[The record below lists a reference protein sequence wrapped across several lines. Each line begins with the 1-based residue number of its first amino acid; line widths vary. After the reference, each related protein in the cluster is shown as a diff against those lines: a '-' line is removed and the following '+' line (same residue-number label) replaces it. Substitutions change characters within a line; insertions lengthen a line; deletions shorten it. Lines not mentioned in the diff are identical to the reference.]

1 MFLLVTIKEN
11 VVFWFFDFRPLRVP
25 NGATKFWEI
34 RKNVLGQGSSDAYN
48 FFVLNIIQKTQLL
61 MKGGNR
67 GYQKV
72 FMSFLKMKILI
83 KI

>member
-1 MFLLVTIKEN
+1 MFLMVSIKEN

-34 RKNVLGQGSSDAYN
+34 RKNALGQGSSDADTN
-48 FFVLNIIQKTQLL
+48 K
-61 MKGGNR
+61 

-72 FMSFLKMKILI
+72 FMSF
-83 KI
+83 